1 MSTRCMNSKSTCAN
15 YVYTMMWIL
24 HAVLLVVA
32 HDLLEYRY
40 VGDVMG
46 NLFLLFCSTF
56 TVVIMFVRLFQAKA
70 SEKLKKKRFSRSYY
84 FTKKKSGETETKRA
98 FDLSWECLN
107 HKQSL
112 QQLPS
117 CVIST
122 RHSLF
127 FKMFLP
133 LFCFEQEKTLK
144 NFSTTKWSSWPGIVR
159 WLAFILNPELLWFF

>member
-1 MSTRCMNSKSTCAN
+1 MSTRCMYSKSTCAN

-32 HDLLEYRY
+32 YDLLEYRY
-40 VGDVMG
+40 VGDIMG

-70 SEKLKKKRFSRSYY
+70 SEKLKKK
-84 FTKKKSGETETKRA
+84 GLAGAIILQKRKVEKRRRKE
-98 FDLSWECLN
+98 LLTTWECLN

-159 WLAFILNPELLWFF
+159 WLAVILNPELLWFF

>member
-1 MSTRCMNSKSTCAN
+1 MSTRCMYSKSTCAN

-70 SEKLKKKRFSRSYY
+70 SEKLKKK
-84 FTKKKSGETETKRA
+84 GLAGAIILQKRKVEKRRRKE
-98 FDLSWECLN
+98 LLTTWECLN

-144 NFSTTKWSSWPGIVR
+144 NFSATKWSSWPGIVR
-159 WLAFILNPELLWFF
+159 WLAFILNRELLWFF

>member
-1 MSTRCMNSKSTCAN
+1 MSTRCMYSKSTCAN
-15 YVYTMMWIL
+15 YVYTIMWIL

-56 TVVIMFVRLFQAKA
+56 TVVIMFVRLFHAKA
-70 SEKLKKKRFSRSYY
+70 SEKLRKKGLAGAIILQKRKVEKRRRKEL
-84 FTKKKSGETETKRA
+84 FTT
-98 FDLSWECLN
+98 WECLN

>member
-1 MSTRCMNSKSTCAN
+1 MSTRCMYSKSTCAN
-15 YVYTMMWIL
+15 YVYTIMWIL

-56 TVVIMFVRLFQAKA
+56 TVVIMFVRLFHAKA
-70 SEKLKKKRFSRSYY
+70 SEKLKKK
-84 FTKKKSGETETKRA
+84 GLAGAIILQKRKVEKRRRKE
-98 FDLSWECLN
+98 LLTTWECLN